1 MLLHYHEGSQKA
13 FALLSFKMSSV
24 CLEIDLVFF
33 FEMDDKENI
42 WDNLRDFFSLKFGCP
57 FFRYSKV

>member
-42 WDNLRDFFSLKFGCP
+42 WDNLRDFFL
-57 FFRYSKV
+57 